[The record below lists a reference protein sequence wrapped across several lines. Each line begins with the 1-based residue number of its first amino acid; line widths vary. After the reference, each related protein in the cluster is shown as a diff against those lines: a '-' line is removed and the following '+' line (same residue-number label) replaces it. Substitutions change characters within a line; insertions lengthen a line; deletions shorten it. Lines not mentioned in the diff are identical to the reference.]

1 MLEGSSLAGFLAE
14 TSTAAALEIWLGPEL
29 LHLLRHPS
37 LLRQRFDREIAA
49 IDELVSRQVS
59 AVLRHERFRALEAA
73 WRGVHFL
80 TDTVERGE
88 RIKVR
93 VLDASWKEV
102 VSDFDRAPDFDQ
114 STLFDLI
121 YTKEFDTP
129 GGEPFGLIVGNY
141 FVNHGPTQ
149 ARPIDDVAALKGMA
163 QAAAAA
169 FAPFVTGCDPTLLG
183 LDGFESLGTEVDL
196 DSIFRQDEY
205 DRWRRLRE
213 VEDGRF
219 LGLCMPRVLLRDAW
233 GKGGDRRARFCF
245 TESPTPEGEDSRLW
259 GNGAFA
265 FGAVVIRAFAQSGW
279 FAEIRGARRGEA
291 GAGLVPNLP
300 TPYFGTDAAPIAFR
314 HPVEIAVSD
323 RQERRL
329 SELGFIPVSV
339 AEYVPAAVFYS
350 NQSLYRAPRHS
361 TAAANANARLSCML
375 QYVLCVARFAHAVKM
390 IGRDRIGD
398 FTTAAECQGVMQKWL
413 ADYVTANQN
422 ASLELKIRHPLR
434 EGKVTVAEDPGR
446 PGKFKLDIYLRPHL
460 QLDDISTGIRLT
472 TELSA
477 ARAA

>member
-219 LGLCMPRVLLRDAW
+219 LGLCMPV
-233 GKGGDRRARFCF
+233 GKAGTAARASASPSHRLRRARTAGCGA
-245 TESPTPEGEDSRLW
+245 TARSRSVRSS
-259 GNGAFA
+259 FA
-265 FGAVVIRAFAQSGW
+265 RS
-279 FAEIRGARRGEA
+279 RNP
-291 GAGLVPNLP
+291 AGL
-300 TPYFGTDAAPIAFR
+300 
-314 HPVEIAVSD
+314 
-323 RQERRL
+323 
-329 SELGFIPVSV
+329 
-339 AEYVPAAVFYS
+339 
-350 NQSLYRAPRHS
+350 
-361 TAAANANARLSCML
+361 
-375 QYVLCVARFAHAVKM
+375 
-390 IGRDRIGD
+390 
-398 FTTAAECQGVMQKWL
+398 QK
-413 ADYVTANQN
+413 
-422 ASLELKIRHPLR
+422 
-434 EGKVTVAEDPGR
+434 
-446 PGKFKLDIYLRPHL
+446 F
-460 QLDDISTGIRLT
+460 
-472 TELSA
+472 A
-477 ARAA
+477 ARDEVKPARAWCRTCRRRTSARMRHRSHSVTPWRSPCRTGRSDA